1 MEREQ
6 LYNIRNIKEEDYR
19 YINKWWKNSQLPT
32 PKLILLPENGLGGL
46 IIEKEKPIAAA
57 YIYLTNST
65 MGYID
70 YLISDP
76 EYRSRDKYKLL
87 EKLIRNCVEHC
98 KSLGFKVVW
107 AMVQNKHLI
116 NMCLDGGWEK
126 WGEPQTILTYK
137 NN

>member
-1 MEREQ
+1 MEQEQ
-6 LYNIRNIKEEDYR
+6 PYNIRNIKEEDYR
-19 YINKWWKNSQLPT
+19 YINKWWKNMHLPI
-32 PKLILLPENGLGGL
+32 PKPILLPENGLGGL

>member
-1 MEREQ
+1 M
-6 LYNIRNIKEEDYR
+6 YNIRNIKEEDYK
-19 YINKWWKNSQLPT
+19 YINKWWENRNLLA
-32 PKLILLPENGLGGL
+32 PKLTLLPENGLGGL

-70 YLISDP
+70 HLISDP

-87 EKLIRNCVEHC
+87 EELIRNCSEHC
-98 KSLGFKVVW
+98 RYLGFKVVW
-107 AMVQNKHLI
+107 AMVHNKHLI

-126 WGEPQTILTYK
+126 CGKPQTILIYK